1 MEQAVTRL
9 LDDVMKR
16 MEVAVDSSRMPG
28 RRGRPKGLNVTED
41 GSESSEDGFQCLC

>member
-1 MEQAVTRL
+1 METAVTRL

-28 RRGRPKGLNVTED
+28 RRGRSKGLRMNED
-41 GSESSEDGFQCLC
+41 DESYDEGIQCPC